1 MPPNHVCFLSLWV
14 YFFIYYTYIQFYL
27 FIFDSVGSLLLLC
40 HFSPVEVSGATLCR
54 GAWAPHCSDFS
65 CCGSRTPG
73 HAGCSS
79 CSLWAQDVTPYFG
92 AQAQWLWPTGSVA
105 LQHAGSSWTWDW
117 TRVSCIG
124 RWILYHWATKEA
136 QVYFLNWL
144 LYVTFDFFQTHRN
157 RDFWNLQ

>member
-1 MPPNHVCFLSLWV
+1 MPPQPCLFSKSASLFLYIFYIYTIL
-14 YFFIYYTYIQFYL
+14 FIYFWQCWVFVVAVPL
-27 FIFDSVGSLLLLC
+27 FSSWGERGYSLSWYVGFPF
-40 HFSPVEVSGATLCR
+40 H
-54 GAWAPHCSDFS
+54 FS
-65 CCGSRTPG
+65 CCGSRMPG

-79 CSLWAQDVTPYFG
+79 CSLWAQDVILCFG

-144 LYVTFDFFQTHRN
+144 LYVTFDFFQKHRN
-157 RDFWNLQ
+157 